1 MIFLSKTER
10 NGFLLDFGA
19 GDCGR
24 KDTVKNLGYRYI
36 GIDIKYH
43 QDLSVVCDGHFLPFK
58 DEVFDS
64 CITYAVFEHLNNP
77 FIVIK
82 ELRRAIKTGGELS
95 GSVAFL
101 EAFHDSFFHITH
113 LGLKELLE
121 KSGFRLLEMIPGNH
135 CIQSLGSSL
144 LNLYII
150 NRITIIPYL
159 VMKLRLLF
167 AKLIVLK
174 RRLLKQ
180 KVDLKSVQKF
190 LEVEPFRF
198 AGAIFFKAIKQ

>member
-1 MIFLSKTER
+1 MLFLSKTDK
-10 NGFLLDFGA
+10 NGFLLDLGA
-19 GDCGR
+19 GECGR
-24 KDTVKNLGYRYI
+24 KDTVESLGYRYI
-36 GIDIKYH
+36 GIDIKYCK
-43 QDLSVVCDGHFLPFK
+43 DLSLVCDAHFLPFN

-64 CITYAVFEHLNNP
+64 CITYAVFEHLKNP
-77 FIVIK
+77 FTVMKELSRVIK
-82 ELRRAIKTGGELS
+82 PGGELS

-101 EAFHDSFFHITH
+101 EAFHNSFFHITH

-121 KSGFRLLEMIPGNH
+121 KNGFRLFEVRPGYH

-144 LNLYII
+144 LNLNII
-150 NRITIIPYL
+150 NRISIIPYL

-180 KVDLKSVQKF
+180 KVDLKSVQTF